1 MSSKSLRRGRRQ
13 FLKGVAVTGG
23 GAVLAGVAGGA
34 QATVQPEA
42 QQGEAKAK
50 SQGYRETA
58 HVREY
63 YAKARF

>member
-1 MSSKSLRRGRRQ
+1 MSSNSLPTGRRQ

-23 GAVLAGVAGGA
+23 GAVLAGLAAGG
-34 QATVQPEA
+34 QAALEPREK
-42 QQGEAKAK
+42 QGESAPK

>member
-1 MSSKSLRRGRRQ
+1 MSSKSLRTGRRK
-13 FLKGVAVTGG
+13 FLKGVAVGGG
-23 GAVLAGVAGGA
+23 GAVLAGMAAGSHA
-34 QATVQPEA
+34 ALEPQEKQDQAKQ
-42 QQGEAKAK
+42 K

>member
-1 MSSKSLRRGRRQ
+1 MSSKSLRTGRRR
-13 FLKGVAVTGG
+13 FLKGVAVSGG
-23 GAVLAGVAGGA
+23 GAVLAGMAASG
-34 QATVQPEA
+34 QAALEPESK
-42 QQGEAKAK
+42 QVETKPE